1 MFEGS
6 ISRMPT
12 SATVIGH
19 PISLSGRFP
28 RVARLRDEF
37 YDHIEFPEQFVTSLT
52 LSRLPADIFT
62 FVMPIPAR
70 NTFYDFHREMNDA
83 AVLKIASYEHW
94 WKKQINDKTRNM
106 IRKAAKSGVE
116 VRPVAFSDD
125 LVEAIV
131 RIHNESPIRQGRRFR
146 HYGKPFNIV
155 QQEHA
160 TFLQRSEF
168 FGAFFNGEMIGFIK
182 LVHGTGV
189 SNLMQIVSMISHR
202 DKAPTNALI
211 AKAVE
216 RCAEKGVPLLH
227 YGSWSRRSMG
237 DFKRHHAFERI
248 EVPRFFVP
256 LNFLGRMTISLGLH
270 RNIIDKFPDA
280 WVDRAAAW
288 RTRWNIGRLRPR
300 KSHGAV
306 AQLAERHS

>member
-1 MFEGS
+1 
-6 ISRMPT
+6 MPT
-12 SATVIGH
+12 SATIVGH
-19 PISLSGRFP
+19 PISVSGRFP
-28 RVARLRDEF
+28 RIARLRDEF
-37 YDHIEFPEQFVTSLT
+37 YDHIEFPEQFITSLT
-52 LSRLPADIFT
+52 LSRLPADIFS
-62 FVMPIPAR
+62 FVAPIPTRDA
-70 NTFYDFHREMNDA
+70 FYDFHTEMSDV
-83 AVLKIASYEHW
+83 AVLRITSYDQW

-116 VRPVAFSDD
+116 VRLVAFSDD
-125 LVEAIV
+125 LVEGIV

-146 HYGKPFNIV
+146 HYGKPFSVV

-160 TFLQRSEF
+160 TFLDRSEF
-168 FGAFFNGEMIGFIK
+168 FAAFFKGEMIGFIK

-237 DFKRHHAFERI
+237 DFKRHHAFEQV

-256 LNFLGRMTISLGLH
+256 LTLLGRTALLLGLH
-270 RNIIDKFPDA
+270 RNIIDRLPEA
-280 WVDRAAAW
+280 LVDCAAVW
-288 RTRWNIGRLRPR
+288 RMRWNTERFQPA
-300 KSHGAV
+300 KTHGAV
-306 AQLAERHS
+306 AQLAERQAKA